1 MRHAGGVRTETP
13 EACVPKKRA
22 AHLRAAFLL
31 LSSLLLLLLAD
42 Y

>member
-1 MRHAGGVRTETP
+1 MMFDCGTP
-13 EACVPKKRA
+13 EACVPKKKA

-31 LSSLLLLLLAD
+31 LRSQPLLLAD